1 MNNIEILPPAKP
13 NEVVSS
19 DLILRGSGYEAL
31 ISPDAEARKRT
42 IIEAS
47 RRIIAVTDQ
56 DSCDIAQARLKAL
69 AAIRIA
75 VEKSRNEVKRPVLE
89 LGRTIDGIAHE
100 FAAEIVSEETRLD
113 QLVKDFAREQQR
125 IAREAREAAERE
137 RQRIEREE
145 HERKMAAL
153 RAEQE
158 AERQRM
164 EAERA
169 KHEAEMARLRAERQ
183 QDEAAQAEAR
193 RREEEAAKA
202 QREAAERA
210 DAARL
215 AAEQAA
221 AEARAQEQAANAA
234 IVAPAMPQ
242 GVKEEID
249 FEVVDIVAFA
259 GKFPQL
265 VTITPKRA
273 DILAALK
280 KSFARNG
287 KLPEVAGLRVFQN
300 LKVKGR

>member
-1 MNNIEILPPAKP
+1 MSTNALAILG
-13 NEVVSS
+13 
-19 DLILRGSGYEAL
+19 DGYQITITPE
-31 ISPDAEARKRT
+31 AEAQK
-42 IIEAS
+42 AAVLDLS
-47 RRIIAVTDQ
+47 RAVQAVTDQ
-56 DSCDIAQARLKAL
+56 DSCDIAQARIKAL

-75 VEKSRNEVKRPVLE
+75 VDKSRELVKKPVLD
-89 LGRTIDGIAHE
+89 LGRTIDATAKT
-100 FAAEIVSEETRLD
+100 FSAEVVAEEARLSA
-113 QLVKDFAREQQR
+113 LVNEYAREQQR
-125 IAREAREAAERE
+125 KAREAAETAERE

-145 HERKMAAL
+145 HEARMAAL

-164 EAERA
+164 EAER
-169 KHEAEMARLRAERQ
+169 KRHEAEMERLRAEQQ
-183 QDEAAQAEAR
+183 QDAAAQAEAR

-210 DAARL
+210 EAARI

-221 AEARAQEQAANAA
+221 AEARRQEEAARSAV
-234 IVAPAMPQ
+234 VAPVMPN

-249 FEVVDIVAFA
+249 FEVVDIAAFA
-259 GKFPQL
+259 AKFPQL

-273 DILAALK
+273 DIIAALK

-300 LKVKGR
+300 LRVKSR

>member
-1 MNNIEILPPAKP
+1 MSNALAILG
-13 NEVVSS
+13 
-19 DLILRGSGYEAL
+19 DGYTITVTPEAEQQK
-31 ISPDAEARKRT
+31 AT

-47 RRIIAVTDQ
+47 RKLVAVIDQ
-56 DSCDIAQARLKAL
+56 DTCDIAQSRLKAL
-69 AAIRIA
+69 AAVRIA
-75 VEKSRNEVKRPVLE
+75 VEKSREIVKKPVIEV
-89 LGRTIDGIAHE
+89 GRRIDATARE
-100 FAAEIVSEETRLD
+100 FAAEIVAEETRLD
-113 QLVKDFAREQQR
+113 QLVKDYVREQQR

-145 HERKMAAL
+145 HERRMAAL

-169 KHEAEMARLRAERQ
+169 KHEAEMARLRAARES
-183 QDEAAQAEAR
+183 DAQAEAEAR
-193 RREEEAAKA
+193 RREQEAAEA
-202 QREAAERA
+202 QRQAAERA

-215 AAEQAA
+215 EAERAAE
-221 AEARAQEQAANAA
+221 EARRKTEFASGQLATAY
-234 IVAPAMPQ
+234 IPQ

-259 GKFPQL
+259 AKFPQL
-265 VTITPKRA
+265 VTMTPKRA

-287 KLPEVAGLRVFQN
+287 KLPEVAGLRVYQN
-300 LKVKGR
+300 LKVKAR